1 MCSSDC
7 IQNNLKRTEKLI
19 KRAVSQ
25 KANLII
31 TPEVSSKF
39 SLNKKRLLEVAT
51 TMKKD
56 SYLLGIRRLA
66 RKYKKWIL
74 IGSLIIKNKKKLLNR
89 SVLINDKGCVK
100 TFYDKIHMYD
110 AKLSK
115 SEKYFESKTFQAGR
129 NIKVV
134 NLPWGKLGLS
144 ICYDLRFPNMYR
156 KMSKKGAIYLSI
168 PSAFTETTGKRHWH
182 TLLKARAIENF
193 SYVFAPGQ
201 AGKHCNGRKTYG
213 HSMIVSPDGKIL
225 KEFTPE
231 DKGEVYSIP
240 TLFNHNNKWHA
251 LFGTGGEVVKGSL
264 YLYDLEKKTPL
275 WSLPEK
281 KKGWISSPL
290 VHLKEKFIVVDCFI
304 LEFDTNSKLLKISK
318 VEDWKEPSKEEWGKM
333 SKACVE
339 WYEENIHS
347 KNSWELTIK
356 TILYT

>member
-1 MCSSDC
+1 MFRVSCIQLCSSDC
-7 IQNNLKRTEKLI
+7 IKSNLERSERLI
-19 KRAVSQ
+19 KKAVSQ

-51 TMKKD
+51 TMNND
-56 SYLLGIRRLA
+56 SYLLGIKKLA
-66 RKYKKWIL
+66 KRYKKWIL

-89 SVLINDKGCVK
+89 SVLIDDKGNIK

-115 SEKYFESKTFQAGR
+115 SEKYSESKTFRAGK

-134 NLPWGKLGLS
+134 KLPWGKLGLS

-156 KMSKKGAIYLSI
+156 KMSKKGAIFLSI

-225 KEFTPE
+225 KELGKREGVITTTIDP
-231 DKGEVYSIP
+231 
-240 TLFNHNNKWHA
+240 
-251 LFGTGGEVVKGSL
+251 
-264 YLYDLEKKTPL
+264 KKP
-275 WSLPEK
+275 
-281 KKGWISSPL
+281 
-290 VHLKEKFIVVDCFI
+290 F
-304 LEFDTNSKLLKISK
+304 KLR
-318 VEDWKEPSKEEWGKM
+318 
-333 SKACVE
+333 
-339 WYEENIHS
+339 
-347 KNSWELTIK
+347 K
-356 TILYT
+356 TIPSVYFD

>member
-7 IQNNLKRTEKLI
+7 IKNNLKKTEKLI
-19 KRAVSQ
+19 KTAITQ

-51 TMKKD
+51 TMTND
-56 SYLLGIRRLA
+56 SYLLGIKKLA
-66 RKYKKWIL
+66 KKYKKWIL
-74 IGSLIIKNKKKLLNR
+74 IGSLIIKNKKKLFNR
-89 SVLINDKGCVK
+89 SVLIDDKGKIK

-115 SEKYFESKTFQAGR
+115 SEKYYESKTFKAGK
-129 NIKVV
+129 NIKVAE
-134 NLPWGKLGLS
+134 LPWGKIGLS

-156 KMSKKGAIYLSI
+156 KMSKKGAIFLSI

-225 KEFTPE
+225 KELGKREGVITTTIDP
-231 DKGEVYSIP
+231 
-240 TLFNHNNKWHA
+240 
-251 LFGTGGEVVKGSL
+251 
-264 YLYDLEKKTPL
+264 KKPL
-275 WSLPEK
+275 
-281 KKGWISSPL
+281 
-290 VHLKEKFIVVDCFI
+290 
-304 LEFDTNSKLLKISK
+304 KLR
-318 VEDWKEPSKEEWGKM
+318 
-333 SKACVE
+333 
-339 WYEENIHS
+339 
-347 KNSWELTIK
+347 K
-356 TILYT
+356 TIPSIYYD